1 MQGFT
6 LTEMVMV
13 LAVMGIIYAVAKPR
27 FNAFIAAA
35 HRAEAKTV
43 LAHMRE
49 LQRTYRQEE
58 GIYYSGVG
66 DLDNKNKY
74 GRTPTKQYSGRISCH
89 HNGLHLRVEDCKT
102 LRYWYWLEMGGVY
115 PAHGYVA
122 LGWSRHKDGFNT
134 IFPTCV
140 PSKSYQGSSVNHGGA
155 GGTSVSWALNR
166 KMAGDMF
173 VATDRQV
180 PEVYIDIIQE
190 CN

>member
-27 FNAFIAAA
+27 FNSFIAAA
-35 HRAEAKTV
+35 RRAEAKTM
-43 LAHMRE
+43 LAHIRE

-58 GIYYSGVG
+58 GTYYGGSG

-74 GRTPTKQYSGRISCH
+74 GRTPQKTYMHRISCH
-89 HNGLHLRVEDCKT
+89 HNGLHLRVEDCDS
-102 LRYWYWLEMGGVY
+102 LRYWYWLEMGGVN

-122 LGWSRHKDGFNT
+122 LGWSRHKDGFNV

-140 PSKSYQGSSVNHGGA
+140 PSKAGSGGNVDHGGV
-155 GGTSVSWALNR
+155 GGTSISWNLGK

-180 PEVYIDIIQE
+180 PEVYIDIIEE